1 MTGLALFLGLVP
13 IMYSNGTGADVMK
26 RVAAPM
32 LSGVASALIPVLL
45 VYPGVYAFWRGH
57 GLPSGGS
64 LRTSG
69 YDLSDRPASTTWD
82 QGITSYLPHSP
93 VTDFREANT
102 S

>member
-32 LSGVASALIPVLL
+32 LGGVTSALILVLL
-45 VYPGVYAFWRGH
+45 VYTAIYAFWRGR

-69 YDLSDRPASTTWD
+69 YDMFDRFTSTTWD
-82 QGITSYLPHSP
+82 QGIMSYLPHSS